1 MELNK
6 EKQYRKENDAYMMKQ
21 VDEKVYNLRIELTK
35 EKKIR
40 EEDEDRVSMQINQ
53 QYNALKD
60 EIENEKRRRFSIDIL
75 FIITFYFFYRE
86 ENTEILINK
95 LGDDILKLQEMLNYE
110 KKV

>member
-1 MELNK
+1 
-6 EKQYRKENDAYMMKQ
+6 MKQ
-21 VDEKVYNLRIELTK
+21 IDEKIYNLRIELTK

-40 EEDEDRVSMQINQ
+40 EEDEDRISMQINQ

-60 EIENEKRRRFSIDIL
+60 EIENEKRRRF
-75 FIITFYFFYRE
+75 FPYFFFGLFWNYRE